1 MTVASNIAVEIPLT
15 DGVTLIDAAGYP
27 VEYQNNKAVF
37 YPGNLFA
44 NQSRS
49 LFITFKLPTN
59 AEKNFALDGIKL
71 RYQHDNASRIVS
83 LDEPFQI
90 TCIKDRTLV
99 VSSVDKGVWE
109 EKVLQEDYSK
119 LLDEVAVDISSGSK
133 DDAMKA
139 IDTYETE
146 QNERNAEVGSE
157 KVAANLDQDLK
168 VLRAKV
174 EDTFHGKPS
183 AVISKQKKNS
193 KELQYRSYGARRA
206 VQ

>member
-1 MTVASNIAVEIPLT
+1 
-15 DGVTLIDAAGYP
+15 
-27 VEYQNNKAVF
+27 
-37 YPGNLFA
+37 
-44 NQSRS
+44 
-49 LFITFKLPTN
+49 
-59 AEKNFALDGIKL
+59 
-71 RYQHDNASRIVS
+71 
-83 LDEPFQI
+83 
-90 TCIKDRTLV
+90 
-99 VSSVDKGVWE
+99 
-109 EKVLQEDYSK
+109 
-119 LLDEVAVDISSGSK
+119 
-133 DDAMKA
+133 MKA